1 MRAIIVLLLLTF
13 ILPVAAQKLET
24 NLTNSW
30 NKFIN
35 DPQLKHAT
43 ASITVLNQSTGK
55 LVFERNGQ
63 VGLVPASTQK
73 ILTSIACFDLLGP
86 TYRYPT
92 VFGYTGNIL
101 NDSLAGSLFI
111 RGSGDPSFGSS
122 RFNQTNST
130 KIFNS
135 WVNSLHAKGIKK
147 LSPSFNID
155 ESQFDPVHMPG
166 GWILDD
172 IGNYYGAGARG
183 FNWRENQYDIVLES
197 GKNVG
202 DSVII
207 KSINGQSHSRM
218 SIVNLLKTAK
228 KGSGDNAY
236 IYLPLY
242 GSTYYLKGTIPV
254 AEKNFTIS
262 GASVNPIDE
271 FLDSFAL
278 RLKDAN
284 ILDQSVIPGFK
295 ATRKTT
301 GTEYVLGIHYSPIFD
316 SLNNYF
322 LKKSINLYGEA
333 FIKTIAL
340 VKNGF
345 ASTETGLDLIKKFY
359 QVIGIDPEAI
369 SIIDG
374 SGLSPQNRVTSRAL
388 TTALQFALKKPWFPS
403 FYNAL
408 PLFNDMKMKSGYI
421 SGVRAFCGY
430 HQSRQG
436 VKYCY
441 SIMVNN
447 FSGSSVDITKK
458 IYKLLDNLK

>member
-1 MRAIIVLLLLTF
+1 MRAIIVLLLLTY
-13 ILPVAAQKLET
+13 ILPVSAQKMET

-30 NKFIN
+30 NKLIN
-35 DPQLKHAT
+35 DPQLKHAI
-43 ASITVLNQSTGK
+43 ASFTVLNQSTGK

-63 VGLVPASTQK
+63 VGLIPASTQK
-73 ILTSIACFDLLGP
+73 VLTSIACFELLGP
-86 TYRYPT
+86 AFRYQT
-92 VFGYTGNIL
+92 AFGYIGNVL
-101 NDSLAGSLFI
+101 NDSLSGSLFI

-122 RFNQTNST
+122 RFNQTKSSE
-130 KIFNS
+130 IFNN
-135 WVNSLHAKGIKK
+135 WMKPLHAKGIKK
-147 LSPSFNID
+147 LSPSFIID
-155 ESQFDPVHMPG
+155 ESLFDPVHVPG
-166 GWILDD
+166 GWIVDD

-202 DSVII
+202 DTVII
-207 KSINGQSHSRM
+207 KSINGQSPSRM

-236 IYLPLY
+236 IYLPLN

-254 AEKNFTIS
+254 EEKNFNIS
-262 GASVNPIDE
+262 GAFVNPVNE

-278 RLKDAN
+278 LLKDAN
-284 ILDQSVIPGFK
+284 ILDQRVIPGFTS
-295 ATRKTT
+295 TRKTT
-301 GTEYVLGIHYSPIFD
+301 GTETVLAIHYSPVFD

-340 VKNGF
+340 IKNGF
-345 ASTETGLDLIKKFY
+345 ASTEAGLDIVKKFY
-359 QVIGIDPEAI
+359 QKIGIEPEAI

-388 TTALQFALKKPWFPS
+388 TTALQYARGQTWFPY
-403 FYNAL
+403 FYSAL
-408 PLFNDMKMKSGYI
+408 PVYNDMKMKSGYI
-421 SGVRAFCGY
+421 DGVRAFCGY
-430 HQSRQG
+430 HQSKQG
-436 VKYCY
+436 VQYCY